1 MFGEGEPHQ
10 SINFTATTFPSNKS
24 IHVKTD
30 MVFCPVRSQ
39 PGDALDNITMF
50 LSVYI
55 PTFLGPVITFLIFLV
70 TFPCT
75 NRISREEMSFCSFLL
90 LPLLVI
96 IHLSSYYIHLQLA
109 EKLDLEELNFI
120 LVKYSAGFVYVIIV
134 PILIIILN
142 KELRSGVRKVLCFY

>member
-24 IHVKTD
+24 IHVKSD

-55 PTFLGPVITFLIFLV
+55 PTFLGPVITFLIFLI

-75 NRISREEMSFCSFLL
+75 NIISREEIKSNRA
-90 LPLLVI
+90 I
-96 IHLSSYYIHLQLA
+96 ISEPYIQPPKRNSKTTFKNKTKLKTEREKITSETTFSHSNMINLHLYLIVMLQP
-109 EKLDLEELNFI
+109 KHMI
-120 LVKYSAGFVYVIIV
+120 
-134 PILIIILN
+134 
-142 KELRSGVRKVLCFY
+142 